1 MNTNITNRE
10 GFWLTSRSDDGREEI
25 YSNGKGMQVVKM
37 FFTSNHLTD
46 EQLKVFY
53 DLIKKYHKAYDTKKT
68 K

>member
-10 GFWLTSRSDDGREEI
+10 EFWLTSRSNDGREEI

-37 FFTSNHLTD
+37 FFTSNHLTP

-53 DLIKKYHKAYDTKKT
+53 EQIEKYHRLYDKKT
-68 K
+68 PI